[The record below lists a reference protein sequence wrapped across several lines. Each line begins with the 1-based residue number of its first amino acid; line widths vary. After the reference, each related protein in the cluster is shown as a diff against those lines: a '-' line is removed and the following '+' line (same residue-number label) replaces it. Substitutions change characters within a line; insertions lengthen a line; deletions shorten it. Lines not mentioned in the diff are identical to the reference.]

1 MIIEVNAEPTPLT
14 ERGIQDYLLQ
24 GRTGEMLPQILKEVI
39 KGFPEKQQSF
49 EGQGKTL
56 NLKRAQSTERI
67 RCAPGSFSGCKPFF
81 SAEPIRNLSY

>member
-24 GRTGEMLPQILKEVI
+24 GRTGERLPQILKEVK
-39 KGFPEKQQSF
+39 KGLPEKQQSF

-56 NLKRAQSTERI
+56 NLEQS
-67 RCAPGSFSGCKPFF
+67 
-81 SAEPIRNLSY
+81 PIH